1 MSVFKLRKKNVSS
14 KKESNGDGMTHQN
27 LLGISDR
34 VIVRK
39 GSPNLPETKSKPR
52 RNSKQQS
59 KSIQRFVADVNR
71 TAGDVASDVTLLCAA
86 AKGNLEEFQR
96 LYENDPSRLSVRDGK
111 GLCPIH
117 KAAEF
122 GRLNILQFIVDQ
134 AGDLNMPDKLLN
146 TPLHVSVRTEQV
158 GSIQFLLDHGAD
170 PTVANDDQMAPL
182 HLAVDINAKKSLKA
196 LLSHAKVDPNLKGEK
211 GMNALHYC
219 AYKDRA
225 ECAKILLENGAKPCQ
240 KCDNGFFPINIAG
253 KCAAA
258 KTLEILIQHVEK
270 LGYKREDI
278 LTFTDKEN
286 NMPLHGAVNSGD
298 LKAVQVCLSAGAPVD
313 AKQED
318 SSTPLHFAAAQGS
331 VDMVRLMHEVQPE
344 RFKAALH
351 MQDVLRMTPLHRAA
365 LFDHVAV
372 VKLLLEHGSDIDAR
386 DTHERT
392 PLILASTKGGWRT
405 VHLLLES
412 GADINLKDKENRN
425 FLHLAIK
432 NGVPINNFGCAII
445 KGVKNLLN
453 EKDDLG
459 CTPLHYASKE
469 GHLVAIDDLI
479 SLGAVINAKDNEK
492 KSPLHFAARYGRYNT
507 CRRLLD
513 SPMGPNIINETD
525 GDGLSALHFAAENG
539 HTKIIHLLMQKGAYV
554 TRDNMDNSPLHLA
567 ASYGYTRSVKLLLT
581 VYFNLMDCANKAG
594 RTALHMAAHHNHPGV
609 VGLLLSLGANMLSK
623 DKNEESFMDIAL
635 REGHSE
641 VAFAVIRHERWEE
654 ALKMC
659 SKQYGTIMNGMVQCL
674 PDVCMAALD
683 RCQIPSKHDRKSR
696 DYSVHY
702 NFKYL
707 QCPLRYLKGKD
718 KDGRD
723 HTPMLALN
731 TMVKHGRVQC
741 LSHPVSE
748 AYLNMKWRA
757 YGAWFH
763 MTNLVIYIIYLA
775 LLTVLVTTCTFSL
788 EREISNNSS
797 SSVNASVSVNNV
809 TSSMPLASVSRVNVK
824 EYKFKSCEIT
834 TMHRICVCIVFIFCI
849 LNILKEIVQMV
860 QQKKKYFKDMTNF
873 LEWILYSTTLVYI
886 APFVM
891 SHAMYWQ
898 WQAGAIAVF
907 LAWFNCLLFL
917 RRFDFFG
924 IYIVMFLE
932 ILRTL
937 LQVLFVFSILL
948 MAFALAFFT
957 LLNIED
963 NRAFSSPTQ
972 SLLRTAMMMLELD
985 FMASFNDPY
994 TDGDVRTLY
1003 FGDVTILLLVV
1014 FVLLMPILLMNLLI
1028 GLAVGDIESVQKN
1041 ATLKRLAMQV
1051 ELHTSLER
1059 RLPFRLLDMV
1069 DKSEYTYYP
1078 NKCSGRFDGVSILQL
1093 MSRMFT
1099 LSDYMNDE
1107 DGDKSLNHQTHLY
1120 EELYKQKMRMRD
1132 ISTALTKQYDMMRLI
1147 VQKMEIQTE
1156 DDNRDEGD
1164 NFEMSNPIEK
1174 GSKWA
1179 PAKHN
1184 LLRQN
1189 AIVAH
1194 WKQSMTEDPCGRTQT
1209 PVGDMGS

>member
-1 MSVFKLRKKNVSS
+1 MEIVFEIGVVYAVS
-14 KKESNGDGMTHQN
+14 MVQLIITHA
-27 LLGISDR
+27 
-34 VIVRK
+34 
-39 GSPNLPETKSKPR
+39 
-52 RNSKQQS
+52 
-59 KSIQRFVADVNR
+59 FR
-71 TAGDVASDVTLLCAA
+71 TALTHGLTHEHVCTFKAA
-86 AKGNLEEFQR
+86 AKGNLEEFRR

-134 AGDLNMPDKLLN
+134 AGDLNMPDKRHN
-146 TPLHVSVRTEQV
+146 APLHVAVRTEQV
-158 GSIQFLLDHGAD
+158 GSIQFLLDHGAN
-170 PTVANDDQMAPL
+170 PTVVNDDQMAPL
-182 HLAVDINAKKSLKA
+182 HLAVDINAKKALKA
-196 LLSHAKVDPNLKGEK
+196 LLAHDKVDPNLKGEK
-211 GMNALHYC
+211 GSNALHYC

-225 ECAKILLENGAKPCQ
+225 KCAKILLENGAKPSQ

-258 KTLEILIQHVEK
+258 KTLEILIQYADKV
-270 LGYKREDI
+270 GYKREDV
-278 LTFTDKEN
+278 LTFKDKEN
-286 NMPLHGAVNSGD
+286 NMPLHCAVHSGD

-318 SSTPLHFAAAQGS
+318 SSTPLHFAAAQGR
-331 VDMVRLMHEVQPE
+331 VDMLQLMHDVQPE
-344 RFKAALH
+344 RFKTAIH
-351 MQDVLRMTPLHRAA
+351 IQDVLRMTPLHRAA
-365 LFDHVAV
+365 LFDYFAV

-392 PLILASTKGGWRT
+392 ALILASTKGGWRT

-425 FLHLAIK
+425 FLHLAVK
-432 NGVPINNFGCAII
+432 NGAPIHNYGCAII
-445 KGVKNLLN
+445 KGIKNLLN

-513 SPMGPNIINETD
+513 SPMGSNIINETD
-525 GDGLSALHFAAENG
+525 GDGLSALHFAAQNG
-539 HTKIIHLLMQKGAYV
+539 HTKIITLLMQKGAYV
-554 TRDNMDNSPLHLA
+554 TRDNMNNLPLHLA
-567 ASYGYTRSVKLLLT
+567 AMNGYTRSVNLLLH
-581 VYFNLMDCANKAG
+581 VYSNLLDCANKEG
-594 RTALHMAAHHNHPGV
+594 QTALHMAARYNHPGV
-609 VGLLLSLGANMLSK
+609 VGLLLTLGANIPSK
-623 DKNEESFMDIAL
+623 DIHGDTFMDIAL
-635 REGHSE
+635 RERQSE
-641 VAFAVIRHERWEE
+641 VAFAVIRHARWEE
-654 ALKMC
+654 ALNMR
-659 SKQYGTIMNGMVQCL
+659 STRYETTMTGLVQCL

-683 RCQIPSKHDRKSR
+683 RCRVQSKHERKSR
-696 DYSVHY
+696 DYFVRY

-707 QCPLRYLKGKD
+707 QCSLRYRKGKGI
-718 KDGRD
+718 DGQE

-748 AYLNMKWRA
+748 AYLKMKWRA

-763 MTNLVIYIIYLA
+763 LTNLVIYVIYLA
-775 LLTVLVTTCTFSL
+775 LLTALVTTCTFSL
-788 EREISNNSS
+788 DRNVSSNVNITAFQRIS
-797 SSVNASVSVNNV
+797 VYIVS
-809 TSSMPLASVSRVNVK
+809 
-824 EYKFKSCEIT
+824 
-834 TMHRICVCIVFIFCI
+834 IFCI
-849 LNILKEIVQMV
+849 LNILKEIIQMI
-860 QQKKKYFKDMTNF
+860 QQKKKYFKDMTNL
-873 LEWILYSTTLVYI
+873 LEWILYTTTLVYI

-924 IYIVMFLE
+924 IYVVMFLE

-948 MAFALAFFT
+948 IAFAMAFFT

-963 NRAFSSPTQ
+963 NRAFSSPSQ
-972 SLLRTAMMMLELD
+972 SLLKTAMMMLELD

-1028 GLAVGDIESVQKN
+1028 GLAVGDIASVQKN

-1059 RLPFRLLDMV
+1059 KLPMRLLNMV
-1069 DKSEYTYYP
+1069 DKAEYTYYP
-1078 NKCSGRFDGVSILQL
+1078 NKCSGRFEGL

-1107 DGDKSLNHQTHLY
+1107 NVDKSLNHQTHLY
-1120 EELYKQKMRMRD
+1120 EELYKQKMRMRE

-1164 NFEMSNPIEK
+1164 NFEMNNACEK
-1174 GSKWA
+1174 VSKWA

-1184 LLRQN
+1184 LLRQK

-1194 WKQSMTEDPCGRTQT
+1194 WKDSMTDE
-1209 PVGDMGS
+1209 